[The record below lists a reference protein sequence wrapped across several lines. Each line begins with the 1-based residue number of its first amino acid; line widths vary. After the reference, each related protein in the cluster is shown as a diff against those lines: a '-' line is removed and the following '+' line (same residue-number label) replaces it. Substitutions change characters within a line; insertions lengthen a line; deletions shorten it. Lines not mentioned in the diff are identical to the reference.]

1 MKVSI
6 YSIILPRLEVPYLE
20 YWIDYHLKLGVD
32 NIVLYNNGLRPK
44 HDKHAHW
51 RAGLKGNYK
60 KKNDQRKRL
69 KFLKEIDP
77 NFKKYVWEKRPYANL
92 HLELTDEQILFKL
105 KQIQQKYPEVTVV
118 PWVKGRHHEFGYPTS
133 QKKGFENFLVK
144 FNPDWTLFIDP
155 DEFVALR
162 SSKNLKEFIE
172 KNPGF
177 RLFRFCQ
184 IKERARDLEGDYLK
198 LIDPQKP
205 VFKHQ
210 RDDFD
215 AHAKWLGKIKHPKC
229 LGLETPHIPEILC
242 GHKRKAK
249 NFKWSKFPEIF
260 FFHFHRGLK
269 KAKNKK

>member
-44 HDKHAHW
+44 HDKNAHW
-51 RAGLKGNYK
+51 RAGLKGKYK

-69 KFLKEIDP
+69 KFLREVDP
-77 NFKKYVWEKRPYANL
+77 NFKKYVWEKKPYAD
-92 HLELTDEQILFKL
+92 HHPQFTDEEILLKL
-105 KQIQQKYPEVTVV
+105 SEIEKKYPEVTVV

-155 DEFVALR
+155 DEFIVLR

-177 RLFRFCQ
+177 RLFKFCQ
-184 IKERARDLEGDYLK
+184 ITEGPRDLDGNYLK

-205 VFKHQ
+205 VLKRH
-210 RDDFD
+210 RETLDS
-215 AHAKWLGKIKHPKC
+215 HAKWLAQIKYPTCIELKTAHTPK
-229 LGLETPHIPEILC
+229 ILC
-242 GHKRKAK
+242 GGKRKAK
-249 NFKWSKFPEIF
+249 SFKWSAFPEIM
-260 FFHFHRGLK
+260 FFHFRCSLK
-269 KAKNKK
+269 KLRQK